1 MTTDF
6 FTIAEIEN
14 LQVIDTTSAM
24 NGYPEDLKPAL
35 IGFDSYEDA
44 ERVAKEYGL
53 SVEIFTKRDGWQ
65 LYYRTGN
72 RAYSP
77 IEVLAEDYGDD
88 YMSFTSSD
96 YDGFYENEV
105 QERISEFKTFDD
117 VEQFLEAKKKI
128 YEAIEDL
135 EDDEMVITYQGEYY
149 ETVKRYTMSR
159 YYDTKTTVIGVIGD
173 LSASDP
179 VTKEDVLEMLSGP
192 HMSGCLTPVRST
204 DAQGYNENYGATPV
218 DSFFDEDGGDYL
230 PDFRWLLTDFKVAT
244 PEYVNIDE
252 WAQEFDDNAKS
263 SLAKSLED
271 GTLYVA
277 SFWNDHEGELDI
289 LIWQN

>member
-24 NGYPEDLKPAL
+24 NGYPEDLKPAF

-72 RAYSP
+72 CAYAP
-77 IEVLAEDYGDD
+77 IEVSAEDYGDD
-88 YMSFTSSD
+88 YRSFESSD

-105 QERISEFKTFDD
+105 LDRISEFKSFDD

-135 EDDEMVITYQGEYY
+135 EEDEMVITYRGEYY

-179 VTKEDVLEMLSGP
+179 VTKEDVLAMLSGP

-204 DAQGYNENYGATPV
+204 DAQGNNENYGATPV
-218 DSFFDEDGGDYL
+218 DSFFDEDGGEYL
-230 PDFRWLLTDFKVAT
+230 PDDSWLLTDFCDAT
-244 PEYVNIDE
+244 PESVNLDI
-252 WAQEFDDNAKS
+252 WAQEFDDMTKS
-263 SLAKSLED
+263 SLEKSLED
-271 GTLYVA
+271 GSLYVA
-277 SFWNDHEGELDI
+277 SFWNDYKGGNDI
-289 LIWQN
+289 LIWK